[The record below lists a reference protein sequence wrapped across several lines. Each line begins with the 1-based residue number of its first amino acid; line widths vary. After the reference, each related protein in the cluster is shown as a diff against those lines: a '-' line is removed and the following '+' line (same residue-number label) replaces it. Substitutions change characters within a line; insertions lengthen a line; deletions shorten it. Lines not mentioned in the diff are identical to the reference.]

1 MPRKVPRWKIR
12 KMQFERQAKAEAAR
26 QRATL
31 RAQEAQQEQDEQE
44 AAAAQHEESF
54 PTDQREWAA
63 GDFHRYMGTAPYR
76 EHEDEKALSWLSGQ
90 KVFVD
95 LARSIYIKSVEPTL
109 RQRTAG
115 NAVRISENQLPRI
128 WHIHKTCAARLG
140 IEPPDLYI
148 ESDPDLNAWSA
159 GVDKPVVLLS
169 SCLVDAFSQPQLS
182 FVIGHEIGHLA
193 CKHGLYKCTAH
204 ELVATLEHSCR
215 AAYAQASHLGRLATY
230 GTRGGGLAGALVG
243 LGALIAAG
251 SKFGQAKIDKDLL
264 EEALKVLEAWGTTS
278 EISADRAGLLC
289 CGDSQIG
296 IDCMVR
302 LAIGSRS
309 LAERVNVE
317 EYLKQNT
324 QLSSDGAV
332 GTHPATVRRADALRK
347 WFDTKKCRYLLEVA
361 DYCERT

>member
-1 MPRKVPRWKIR
+1 MARKVPRWKIR

-26 QRATL
+26 QQAML

-63 GDFHRYMGTAPYR
+63 ADFHRYMATAPYR
-76 EHEDEKALSWLSGQ
+76 EHEDEKALSWLSDQ
-90 KVFVD
+90 KMFVD
-95 LARSIYIKSVEPTL
+95 LARSIYIESVEPTL

-115 NAVRISENQLPRI
+115 NAVRISESQLPRI
-128 WHIHKTCAARLG
+128 WHIHKTSAARLG
-140 IEPPDLYI
+140 IEPPHLYI
-148 ESDPDLNAWSA
+148 ESNPELNAFSA
-159 GVDKPVVLLS
+159 GLDSPVVVLTS
-169 SCLVDAFSQPQLS
+169 SLVDAFSQPELS
-182 FVIGHEIGHLA
+182 FVIGHEIGHVA
-193 CKHGLYKCTAH
+193 CKHMLYKCTAH

-215 AAYAQASHLGRLATY
+215 VARGQAAQLGRLATY
-230 GTRGGGLAGALVG
+230 GIRGGGVGGAILG
-243 LGALIAAG
+243 LGALIVAG

-264 EEALKVLEAWGTTS
+264 EEALKVLKAWGTTS

-317 EYLKQNT
+317 EYLKQNR

-347 WFDTKKCRYLLEVA
+347 WFGTKKCSYLLEVA